1 MTKRREAWRHD
12 FAILSGM
19 GSRSIRQRQR
29 NVRTILI
36 GLALCTAFNISQAR
50 AQGAASPL
58 PETIAK
64 GKALTD
70 AGDCGSCHTADPAKP
85 FAGGKRIDTPF
96 GAIYSANLTPDK
108 NTGLGLWSDEGFLRA
123 MRFGVRPDGAN
134 YYPAF
139 PYPHFTK
146 LVRNDIFAIRS
157 YLSTLTPV
165 ANTPPPAEL
174 RWPLNYRPLM
184 GLWNFA
190 FFRPGIFE
198 PDQNKSAEWNR
209 GGYLVE
215 GAGHCGACHTPK
227 NFLGAEKRNARFAG
241 SPVEGWF
248 APRLDGAER
257 GGLKS
262 WSVEDIAEYLQSG
275 RNARSHADGPMAQ
288 VVLNSTSRMSD
299 ADIRAIAVYLKSISP
314 QVAEPTATPPSPT
327 QMANGEKLYKG
338 SCIGCHEIDGSG
350 APRIYPPLPGNANL
364 QSENPASA
372 IKIVLDGAE
381 TITTARAPN
390 TGSMPP
396 YASKMSDQEIAD
408 VVTYVR
414 NAWGNAA
421 PAVTPAEVAKA
432 RK

>member
-1 MTKRREAWRHD
+1 M
-12 FAILSGM
+12 
-19 GSRSIRQRQR
+19 
-29 NVRTILI
+29 RTIII
-36 GLALCTAFNISQAR
+36 GLSLCTAFNVGLAR
-50 AQGAASPL
+50 AQAPASPS

-70 AGDCGSCHTADPAKP
+70 AADCGSCHTADPAKP
-85 FAGGKRIDTPF
+85 FAGGKRIETPF
-96 GAIYSANLTPDK
+96 GAIYSANLTPDR
-108 NTGLGLWSDEGFLRA
+108 NTGLGLWSDEAFLRA
-123 MRFGVRPDGAN
+123 MRFGVGPNGAN

-146 LVRNDIFAIRS
+146 LVRDDIFAIRH
-157 YLSTLTPV
+157 YLSTLAPV
-165 ANTPPPAEL
+165 SNTPPPAEL
-174 RWPLNYRPLM
+174 RWPLNYRALM

-198 PDQNKSAEWNR
+198 PDQNKSAQWNR

-227 NFLGAEKRNARFAG
+227 NFLGAEKRNARFSG
-241 SPVEGWF
+241 SPVDGWF

-262 WSVEDIAEYLQSG
+262 WSAEDIAEYLQSG
-275 RNARSHADGPMAQ
+275 RNAHSHAGGPMAA
-288 VVLNSTSRMSD
+288 VVLNSTSRMSN
-299 ADIRAIAVYLKSISP
+299 ADIKAIAVYLKAMSP
-314 QVAEPTATPPSPT
+314 DAPEPAATTPSPT
-327 QMANGEKLYKG
+327 QMASGEKLYKG
-338 SCIGCHEIDGSG
+338 SCIACHEIDGSG

-364 QSENPASA
+364 QSANPASA

-396 YASKMSDQEIAD
+396 YASKMSDQEVAD
-408 VVTYVR
+408 VVTYIR

-421 PAVTPAEVAKA
+421 SAVTPGEVAKA

>member
-1 MTKRREAWRHD
+1 MTKRREARRRD
-12 FAILSGM
+12 FVILSGM
-19 GSRSIRQRQR
+19 AHPPARQRQR
-29 NVRTILI
+29 DARTILI
-36 GLALCTAFNISQAR
+36 GLALCTAFNVGQAR
-50 AQGAASPL
+50 AELPGSPS

-85 FAGGKRIDTPF
+85 FAGGKRIETPF
-96 GAIYSANLTPDK
+96 GGIYSANLTPDR
-108 NTGLGLWSDEGFLRA
+108 NTGLGLWSDEAFIRA
-123 MRFGVRPDGAN
+123 MRFGMGPNGSR

-146 LVRNDIFAIRS
+146 LVRDDILAIRG
-157 YLSTLTPV
+157 YLGTLAPV
-165 ANTPPPAEL
+165 GNTPPPAEL
-174 RWPLNYRPLM
+174 RWPLNYRVLM
-184 GLWNFA
+184 GLWNYA

-198 PDQNKSAEWNR
+198 PDQNKSTQWNR

-215 GAGHCGACHTPK
+215 GVGHCGVCHTPK
-227 NFLGAEKRNARFAG
+227 NFLGAEKHNVRFAG
-241 SPVEGWF
+241 SPVDGWF

-275 RNARSHADGPMAQ
+275 RNTRSHADGPMAQ

-299 ADIRAIAVYLKSISP
+299 ADVRAIAVYLKDISP
-314 QVAEPTATPPSPT
+314 QVAEPAVTPPSQA
-327 QMANGEKLYKG
+327 QMADGEKLYKG

-364 QSENPASA
+364 QSADPASA

-396 YASKMSDQEIAD
+396 YANKMSDQEVAD

-421 PAVTPAEVAKA
+421 SAVTPGEVAKA

>member
-1 MTKRREAWRHD
+1 MRRQRWEGP
-12 FAILSGM
+12 AIL
-19 GSRSIRQRQR
+19 
-29 NVRTILI
+29 VTLF
-36 GLALCTAFNISQAR
+36 LCSASSAV
-50 AQGAASPL
+50 AAAEPP
-58 PETIAK
+58 PEVIAK
-64 GKALTD
+64 GKALTE

-85 FAGGKRIDTPF
+85 FAGGKRIATPF
-96 GAIYSANLTPDK
+96 GGIYSANLTPDR
-108 NTGLGLWSDEGFLRA
+108 NTGIGLWSDEDFRRS

-139 PYPHFTK
+139 SYPHFTK
-146 LVRNDIFAIRS
+146 LTRDDILAIRS
-157 YLSTLTPV
+157 YLATLAPIT
-165 ANTPPPAEL
+165 NTQPAPEL
-174 RWPLNYRPLM
+174 RWPLNYRVLM
-184 GLWNFA
+184 RLWNFA

-215 GAGHCGACHTPK
+215 GIAHCGACHTPK
-227 NFLGAEKRNARFAG
+227 NFVGAEKQNARFTG
-241 SPVEGWF
+241 SVVEGWF
-248 APRLDGAER
+248 APRLDGTDR

-262 WSVEDIAEYLQSG
+262 WSVEDIAEYLGSG
-275 RNARSHADGPMAQ
+275 RNGHSHADGPMAQ
-288 VVLNSTSRMSD
+288 VVLNSTSHLSD
-299 ADIRAIAVYLKSISP
+299 ADIRAIAVYLKELP
-314 QVAEPTATPPSPT
+314 PGAQEATVAAPPPA

-338 SCIGCHEIDGSG
+338 SCVACHELDGSG

-364 QSENPASA
+364 QSADASSA
-372 IKIVLDGAE
+372 IRIVLDGAE

-396 YASKMSDQEIAD
+396 YASKMSDQDVAD
-408 VVTYVR
+408 VVTYIR

>member
-1 MTKRREAWRHD
+1 MGLPSRRQWQHGAW
-12 FAILSGM
+12 
-19 GSRSIRQRQR
+19 
-29 NVRTILI
+29 TILI
-36 GLALCTAFNISQAR
+36 GLALCTAFKPGEAQAELP
-50 AQGAASPL
+50 AAPP

-64 GKALTD
+64 GKALTE
-70 AGDCGSCHTADPAKP
+70 AGNCGSCHTADPARP
-85 FAGGKRIDTPF
+85 FAGGKRIETPF
-96 GAIYSANLTPDK
+96 GGIYSANLTPDRD
-108 NTGLGLWSDEGFLRA
+108 TGLGRWSDEAFIRA
-123 MRFGVRPDGAN
+123 MRFGVGPDGTH

-146 LVRNDIFAIRS
+146 LVRNDLLAIRL
-157 YLSTLTPV
+157 YLGTLAPV
-165 ANTPPPAEL
+165 SNTPPSAQL
-174 RWPLNYRPLM
+174 RWPLNYRGLM
-184 GLWNFA
+184 RLWNFV

-198 PDQNKSAEWNR
+198 PDQNKSTEWNR

-215 GAGHCGACHTPK
+215 GVGHCGACHTPK
-227 NFLGAEKRNARFAG
+227 TFLGAEKHNARFTG
-241 SPVEGWF
+241 GPVDGWF

-275 RNARSHADGPMAQ
+275 RNTRSHADGPMAE

-299 ADIRAIAVYLKSISP
+299 ADIRAIAVYLKGISP
-314 QVAEPTATPPSPT
+314 GVPEPAVTPPSPA
-327 QMANGEKLYKG
+327 QMASGEKLYKG
-338 SCIGCHEIDGSG
+338 SCIACHELDGSG

-364 QSENPASA
+364 QSADPASA
-372 IKIVLDGAE
+372 IKITLDGAE

-396 YASKMSDQEIAD
+396 YASKMSDQEVAD
-408 VVTYVR
+408 VVTYIR

-421 PAVTPAEVAKA
+421 SAVTPGEVAKA